1 MSQVET
7 FLTKKDVITKWMMNG
22 DSKNFSE
29 YESDAE
35 RYLSELIWS
44 FKNNIMEKT
53 VEEYFDSNISLTI
66 QMIWEVE
73 DDKVYNDYISEF
85 LFAAYS
91 IEPSLVS
98 QEIKKARSS
107 YHFRM
112 TNQFENIV
120 PMQKEKNKIFKT
132 FTSKFNMKK

>member
-66 QMIWEVE
+66 QMI
-73 DDKVYNDYISEF
+73 
-85 LFAAYS
+85 
-91 IEPSLVS
+91 
-98 QEIKKARSS
+98 
-107 YHFRM
+107 
-112 TNQFENIV
+112 
-120 PMQKEKNKIFKT
+120 
-132 FTSKFNMKK
+132 